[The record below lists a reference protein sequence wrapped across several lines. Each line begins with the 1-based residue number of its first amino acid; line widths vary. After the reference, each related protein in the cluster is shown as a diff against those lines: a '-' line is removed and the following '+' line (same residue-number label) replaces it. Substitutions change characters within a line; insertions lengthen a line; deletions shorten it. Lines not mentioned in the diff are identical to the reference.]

1 MLKLLIYYLAL
12 SSNRYKILV
21 KYKDQVCNH
30 VFKESDFQLPLEKEL
45 RLKVIKTEIEQCNDT
60 DVLKEQLTSC
70 ADSLMRYQHLL
81 GKAVEVNLMGFIDS
95 MENKNT

>member
-1 MLKLLIYYLAL
+1 
-12 SSNRYKILV
+12 
-21 KYKDQVCNH
+21 

-60 DVLKEQLTSC
+60 EALKEQLSSC

-81 GKAVEVNLMGFIDS
+81 GKAVEMNLMGLIDLI
-95 MENKNT
+95 ENENS